1 MNCLSLTDEQ
11 LKGFIVR
18 TLTLADPCAEDLLSR
33 AIGELWAIAG
43 WSTGCNERLIRYFQT
58 RLISIE
64 LLMSCAAKLFD
75 TADRL
80 DEHISKGRSNAR
92 SDSTTQAQASNQ
104 GFRVND
110 SCATAHYDDFAKA
123 KMRSGSQ
130 RDSKSC
136 SSDTSFSNYTDVGSG
151 RNRAKSDATR
161 MSGNTVLTRSNSSSR
176 GSSVGGSSRAGCN
189 WTFST
194 ERGASSS
201 NSLSFAGTV
210 LFASAGA
217 GLGQSA
223 SYSTSSWAHHMDDAT
238 SSRQVDVRNGKSF
251 RTYGREGATHNR
263 SNSESCSFFQAA
275 VLTVSAGTS
284 QSRGADDSSAFRD
297 EHAHAEGAG
306 ESFSKADARSEVT
319 AQGTARGHSDAD
331 SKRDSDKLDRTLAD
345 TIKLSQRFAN
355 LKALHELTLQNLQY
369 LHAVNDASRTPLYS
383 EAICELYRDGAC
395 DVRMWMYT
403 GRNFSACTVLP
414 NGKPVIDCCGDD
426 FCSVAATVRADQCHT
441 C

>member
-11 LKGFIVR
+11 LKDFIVR
-18 TLTLADPCAEDLLSR
+18 TLTLADPCAADLLSR
-33 AIGELWAIAG
+33 AIDDLWKIAG
-43 WSTGCNERLIRYFQT
+43 WSSGCGERVIRYFQT

-80 DEHISKGRSNAR
+80 DEHVSKGRSNSR

-136 SSDTSFSNYTDVGSG
+136 SSDNSFSNYADAGTG

-161 MSGNTVLTRSNSSSR
+161 MSGNTVLTRSNSQ
-176 GSSVGGSSRAGCN
+176 SVGTSIGGSSRSGCN

-194 ERGASSS
+194 ESGHGTS
-201 NSLSFAGTV
+201 N
-210 LFASAGA
+210 GA
-217 GLGQSA
+217 GIILPAIAGSFGNSG
-223 SYSTSSWAHHMDDAT
+223 SYSTSSWAHHMADT
-238 SSRQVDVRNGKSF
+238 SASRQVDTRTGSSL

-275 VLTVSAGTS
+275 VLSVSAGTS
-284 QSRGADDSSAFRD
+284 QSRSADDSSAFRD
-297 EHAHAEGAG
+297 EHSHAEGAG

-319 AQGTARGHSDAD
+319 AQGTAKGHSDAD
-331 SKRDSDKLDRTLAD
+331 SKRDSDKFDRTLAD

-355 LKALHELTLQNLQY
+355 LKALHELTLQNLEY
-369 LHAVNDASRTPLYS
+369 LHAVNDASRAPLYS
-383 EAICELYRDGAC
+383 EAICQLYRDGAC

-403 GRNFSACTVLP
+403 GRNFSACRVLP
-414 NGKPVIDCCGDD
+414 TGKPVIDCCGDD
-426 FCSVAATVRADQCHT
+426 FCTPSTTRQAQPCVT